1 MKFIK
6 NKLKN
11 MDASVIK
18 VTNTGLKICFV
29 LLLFSTLILI
39 TYHNFQYSI
48 LFYTGISLFKSTLFF
63 ISFFIICAIAIDTIK
78 NENNF

>member
-11 MDASVIK
+11 MDAPVIK

-78 NENNF
+78 HENNF